1 MLRIVIK
8 SFSASCRKKIR
19 LRIFRSRAPAFTL
32 VELLVVVSI
41 IGLLA
46 ALAVP
51 VTQKAIAAGKTGKA
65 VSNLKQIGVLMN
77 SYAGENNGCLPIMVN
92 WNNGGSGP
100 DTWSFW
106 QNLLR
111 QQAGLSTNASP
122 DGRLMPEI
130 FYDPAL
136 GKPEFPWGTF
146 GANDGTMFALG
157 GPASKASPNGR
168 GTSLASLSPL
178 SQKVIVASAKNPSDL
193 RYKGSWY
200 FQGPE
205 WVGGGGQCQP
215 DPRHG
220 GKTLC
225 LFADGHTELL
235 DTQRMS
241 PEDRRKYFL
250 RD

>member
-1 MLRIVIK
+1 MADANKLKR
-8 SFSASCRKKIR
+8 FR
-19 LRIFRSRAPAFTL
+19 LSSGKPNSFTL

-51 VTQKAIAAGKTGKA
+51 VTKKAIASGKTGKA
-65 VSNLKQIGVLMN
+65 VSNLKQIRVLMN
-77 SYAGENNGCLPIMVN
+77 CYAGENNGCLPIMVN

-100 DTWSFW
+100 ETWSFW

-130 FYDPAL
+130 FYDPVL
-136 GKPEFPWGTF
+136 GKPEHPWGTF
-146 GANDGTMFALG
+146 GANDGTMSALG
-157 GPASKASPNGR
+157 GPASKASPTGR
-168 GTSLASLSPL
+168 GTSLASLSSL
-178 SQKVIVASAKNPSDL
+178 SQKVIVASAIDAPSS

-205 WVGGGGQCQP
+205 WVGGSGQCQP

-241 PEDRRKYFL
+241 SADRRKYFL